1 MGIFDFLFG
10 GSDDSAQIA
19 QLNTNA
25 ANTQLI
31 RQLAERA
38 RSDVMEIFPQ
48 SQDIQR
54 IGTQGALDVFGQ
66 TIPEQL
72 QAFQGGNVAAQD
84 TQRAALPQIQNALM
98 GNPVD
103 FNALQTFQPSLN
115 TAFAQQNVPN
125 FPDSQT
131 AINNANNAPAAAI
144 PAGYPTQAQI
154 DSVFDSN
161 WGDTYF
167 NEYGGYYGPSEQD
180 LAELDALFAPYTAPA
195 PAPAPYFNPYTE
207 PAPYVAPAPAPAPVK
222 AQAPVIKPAPAP
234 APYFNPYTEPAPS
247 FPPYVPPSVYLP
259 QPRYT
264 APATNILT
272 PNKIIAAAPQY
283 GGLGGGY

>member
-38 RSDVMEIFPQ
+38 RSDVMEMFPQ

-84 TQRAALPQIQNALM
+84 TQRAALLQIQNALM

-131 AINNANNAPAAAI
+131 AINNANNAPMQYQAR
-144 PAGYPTQAQI
+144 PTQGMNI
-154 DSVFDSN
+154 ISTPMV
-161 WGDTYF
+161 
-167 NEYGGYYGPSEQD
+167 YGGYDLGPDIE
-180 LAELDALFAPYTAPA
+180 EALRMADEANYAPQVAVA
-195 PAPAPYFNPYTE
+195 PAPAPYLT
-207 PAPYVAPAPAPAPVK
+207 PA
-222 AQAPVIKPAPAP
+222 
-234 APYFNPYTEPAPS
+234 PAPS

-264 APATNILT
+264 APATNMLT